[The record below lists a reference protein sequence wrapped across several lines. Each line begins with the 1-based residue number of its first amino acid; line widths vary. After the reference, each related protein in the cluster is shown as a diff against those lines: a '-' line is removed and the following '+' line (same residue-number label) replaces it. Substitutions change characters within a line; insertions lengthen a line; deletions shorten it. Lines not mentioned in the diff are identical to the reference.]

1 MYCDTISTVYFRL
14 GLSRM
19 PPTLHMSHN
28 TRLRRLS
35 MPKKKYMYFLQQ
47 QTLCHIWL
55 CIGKEREYGIAGR
68 GEEYRE
74 HWGKN
79 KWSFRLQLHLLI
91 SLLSA
96 NRAQNKQKQTT
107 GRISS
112 CPKNKAGRGGHGGQ
126 GGVWNLGTYWER

>member
-1 MYCDTISTVYFRL
+1 
-14 GLSRM
+14 
-19 PPTLHMSHN
+19 
-28 TRLRRLS
+28 
-35 MPKKKYMYFLQQ
+35 MPKKNNMYFLRQR
-47 QTLCHIWL
+47 TLCHIWL
-55 CIGKEREYGIAGR
+55 CIGKEREYGIGER

-112 CPKNKAGRGGHGGQ
+112 CPKKQGRES
-126 GGVWNLGTYWER
+126 W